1 MAVSAD
7 ALHIAVVILSFVY
20 VGGIVGVIVDGGSVK
35 NTSH

>member
-1 MAVSAD
+1 MAVSGD

-20 VGGIVGVIVDGGSVK
+20 VGGIVGVIVDAGSVK

>member
-20 VGGIVGVIVDGGSVK
+20 VRGIVGVIVDAGSVK